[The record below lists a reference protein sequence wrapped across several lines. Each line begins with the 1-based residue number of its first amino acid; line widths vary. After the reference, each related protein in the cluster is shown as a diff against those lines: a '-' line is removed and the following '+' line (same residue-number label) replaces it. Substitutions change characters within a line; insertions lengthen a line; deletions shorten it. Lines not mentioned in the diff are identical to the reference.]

1 MKWIYKVEPVDNLI
15 ADKGDHDIAVSK
27 DASSKR
33 KTNMS
38 NSFEDNLNT
47 LGQDGWEMISTF
59 AEFAIF
65 KKPAS

>member
-15 ADKGDHDIAVSK
+15 ADKGDHDIAVSR

-33 KTNMS
+33 KSTMA
-38 NSFEDNLNT
+38 NSFEDNLNAM
-47 LGQDGWEMISTF
+47 GHDGWEMISTF

-65 KKPAS
+65 KKPAD

>member
-27 DASSKR
+27 DASNKR
-33 KTNMS
+33 KTYMAS
-38 NSFEDNLNT
+38 SFEDNLNK

-65 KKPAS
+65 KKSAG

>member
-1 MKWIYKVEPVDNLI
+1 MKWVYKVEPVDNLI

-33 KTNMS
+33 KMS
-38 NSFEDNLNT
+38 MANSFEESLNT
-47 LGQDGWEMISTF
+47 MGQDGWEMISTF
-59 AEFAIF
+59 AEFAVF